1 MVFSG
6 QEKPELS
13 TSAKKTSKK
22 EKKETNLNEKNTP
35 QLLIS
40 DKKNNIPTN
49 QNNAEPK
56 PAVMEKKSND

>member
-13 TSAKKTSKK
+13 TSGKNTSKK